1 MTMDKFIAVS
11 STQCNKMVILTSVIL
26 FK

>member
-1 MTMDKFIAVS
+1 MTMYKFIAVS